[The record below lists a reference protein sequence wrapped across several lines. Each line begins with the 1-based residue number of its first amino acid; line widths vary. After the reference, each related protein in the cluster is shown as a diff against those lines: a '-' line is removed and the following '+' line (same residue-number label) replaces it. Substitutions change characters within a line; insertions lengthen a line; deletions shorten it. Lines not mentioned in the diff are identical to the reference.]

1 MKKFFIILLLGAIMG
16 LQASALM
23 HQEINQTKVPV
34 IYEEN
39 HLLPMG
45 FVHLVFRGGG
55 SLGDKNQLGLAKLF
69 AQILNEGTKELG
81 SVKFAQILEQK
92 AISLSVDSSTED
104 LQITLEFLKEYEE
117 EAIERLKE
125 LLKSPNF
132 TQSALEKVQTRML
145 AALLQ
150 KESDFDY
157 LAKLTLKQELFA
169 KTPLANASLGTKES
183 LQKIKLDDLKQ
194 QFSKVFELSKLVV
207 VLGGDLEIK
216 QTLKRLDNALNFLP
230 KGKIYDEPYFET
242 SDKKQEKILYKDTQ
256 QAYVY
261 FGAPFKVKDL
271 KQDLARAKVMMFVLG
286 GGFGSRLMEKI
297 RVKEGLAYSV
307 YIHSNLSKTAY
318 FASGYLQTKLSTQA
332 KSVNLVK
339 KIIKEFTQQGITQQ
353 ELDDAKKFL
362 LGSEPLRNE
371 TMSSRLHTKFNHF
384 YLGLPL
390 DFDKTI
396 LEQIQ
401 KMSLKEINDFIKA
414 HAEINDL
421 TFAIVTNKNLKTPSH
436 ASKDN

>member
-1 MKKFFIILLLGAIMG
+1 MG
-16 LQASALM
+16 LQASALT
-23 HQEINQTKVPV
+23 HQEINQAKVPV

-45 FVHLVFRGGG
+45 FIHLAFRGGG

-69 AQILNEGTKELG
+69 AQVLNEGTKELG
-81 SVKFAQILEQK
+81 AVGFAQLLEQK
-92 AISLSVDSSTED
+92 AINLNVDTSTED
-104 LQITLEFLKEYEE
+104 LQITLEFLKEYED
-117 EAIERLKE
+117 EAITHLKE

-132 TQSALEKVQTRML
+132 TQNALEKVRTRML
-145 AALLQ
+145 AQLLQ

-169 KTPLANASLGTKES
+169 NTPLANASLGTKES

-194 QFSKVFELSKLVV
+194 QFAKVFELNKLVV
-207 VLGGDLEIK
+207 VLGGDLK
-216 QTLKRLDNALNFLP
+216 MDQTLKRLNNALNFLP
-230 KGKIYDEPYFET
+230 QGKAYDEPYFET
-242 SDKKQEKILYKDTQ
+242 SDKKSEKILYKDTE
-256 QAYVY
+256 QAFVY
-261 FGAPFKVKDL
+261 FGAPFKIKDL
-271 KQDLARAKVMMFVLG
+271 KQDLAKSKVMMFVLG

-297 RVKEGLAYSV
+297 RVQEGLAYSV
-307 YIHSNLSKTAY
+307 YIHSNFSKVAH

-332 KSVNLVK
+332 KSVALVK
-339 KIIKEFTQQGITQQ
+339 KIVKEFVEKGMTQQ

-371 TMSSRLHTKFNHF
+371 TLSSRLNTTYNYF

-390 DFDKTI
+390 DFKKT
-396 LEQIQ
+396 LLDQIQ

-414 HAEINDL
+414 HTEINDL
-421 TFAIVTNKNLKTPSH
+421 TFAIVSNKK
-436 ASKDN
+436 KDK

>member
-1 MKKFFIILLLGAIMG
+1 MG
-16 LQASALM
+16 LQASALT
-23 HQEINQTKVPV
+23 HQEINQAKVPV

-45 FVHLVFRGGG
+45 FIHLAFRGGG
-55 SLGDKNQLGLAKLF
+55 SLSDKNQLGLAKLF
-69 AQILNEGTKELG
+69 AQVLNEGTKELG
-81 SVKFAQILEQK
+81 AVGFAQLLEQK
-92 AISLSVDSSTED
+92 AISLNVDTSAED
-104 LQITLEFLKEYEE
+104 LQITLEFLKEYED
-117 EAIERLKE
+117 EAIMRLKE

-132 TQSALEKVQTRML
+132 TQNALEKVKTQML

-157 LAKLTLKQELFA
+157 LAKLTLKQELFTN
-169 KTPLANASLGTKES
+169 TPLANAALGTKES

-194 QFSKVFELSKLVV
+194 QFAKVFELNKLVV
-207 VLGGDLEIK
+207 VLGGDLKID

-230 KGKIYDEPYFET
+230 QGKAYEEPYFET
-242 SDKKQEKILYKDTQ
+242 SDKKSEKVLYKDTE
-256 QAYVY
+256 QAFVY
-261 FGAPFKVKDL
+261 FGAPFKIKDL
-271 KQDLARAKVMMFVLG
+271 KQDLAKSKVMMFVLG

-297 RVKEGLAYSV
+297 RVQEGLAYSV
-307 YIHSNLSKTAY
+307 YIRSNFSKVAH

-332 KSVNLVK
+332 KSVALVK
-339 KIIKEFTQQGITQQ
+339 KIVKEFIEKGMTQQ

-371 TMSSRLHTKFNHF
+371 TISSRLNTTYNYF

-390 DFDKTI
+390 NFNQT
-396 LEQIQ
+396 LLNQIQ

-414 HAEINDL
+414 HTEINDL
-421 TFAIVTNKNLKTPSH
+421 TFAIVSNKK
-436 ASKDN
+436 SKDK

>member
-1 MKKFFIILLLGAIMG
+1 MKKILITLLLGVFMG
-16 LQASALM
+16 LQASALT
-23 HQEINQTKVPV
+23 HQEINQAKVPV

-45 FVHLVFRGGG
+45 FIHLAFRGGG
-55 SLGDKNQLGLAKLF
+55 SLSDKNQLGLAKLF
-69 AQILNEGTKELG
+69 AQVLNEGTKELG
-81 SVKFAQILEQK
+81 AVGFAQLLEQK
-92 AISLSVDSSTED
+92 AISLNVDTSAED
-104 LQITLEFLKEYEE
+104 LQITLEFLKEYED
-117 EAIERLKE
+117 EAIMRLKE

-132 TQSALEKVQTRML
+132 TQNALEKVKTQML

-157 LAKLTLKQELFA
+157 LAKLTLKQELFTN
-169 KTPLANASLGTKES
+169 TPLANAALGTKES

-194 QFSKVFELSKLVV
+194 QFAKVFELNKLVV
-207 VLGGDLEIK
+207 VLGGDLKID

-230 KGKIYDEPYFET
+230 QGKAYEEPYFET
-242 SDKKQEKILYKDTQ
+242 SDKKSEKVLYKDTE
-256 QAYVY
+256 QAFVY
-261 FGAPFKVKDL
+261 FGAPFKIKDL
-271 KQDLARAKVMMFVLG
+271 KQDLAKSKVMMFVLG

-297 RVKEGLAYSV
+297 RVQEGLAYSV
-307 YIHSNLSKTAY
+307 YIRSNFSKVAH

-332 KSVNLVK
+332 KSVALVK
-339 KIIKEFTQQGITQQ
+339 KIVKEFIEKGMTQQ

-371 TMSSRLHTKFNHF
+371 TISSRLNTTYNYF

-390 DFDKTI
+390 NFNQT
-396 LEQIQ
+396 LLNQIQ

-414 HAEINDL
+414 HTEINDL
-421 TFAIVTNKNLKTPSH
+421 TFAIVSNKK
-436 ASKDN
+436 KDK

>member
-1 MKKFFIILLLGAIMG
+1 MKKILIILLLGVFMG
-16 LQASALM
+16 LQASALT
-23 HQEINQTKVPV
+23 HQEINQAKVPV

-45 FVHLVFRGGG
+45 FIHLAFRGGG
-55 SLGDKNQLGLAKLF
+55 SLSDKDQLGLAKLF
-69 AQILNEGTKELG
+69 AQVLNEGTKELG
-81 SVKFAQILEQK
+81 AVGFAQLLEQK
-92 AISLSVDSSTED
+92 AISLNVDTSTED
-104 LQITLEFLKEYEE
+104 LQITLEFLKEYED
-117 EAIERLKE
+117 EAITRLKE

-132 TQSALEKVQTRML
+132 TQNALEKVRTRML

-169 KTPLANASLGTKES
+169 NTPLANASLGTKES

-194 QFSKVFELSKLVV
+194 QFAKVFELNKLVV
-207 VLGGDLEIK
+207 VLGGDLKID
-216 QTLKRLDNALNFLP
+216 QTLKRLNNALNFLP
-230 KGKIYDEPYFET
+230 QGKAYNEPYFEA
-242 SDKKQEKILYKDTQ
+242 SNQKSEKILYKDTE
-256 QAYVY
+256 QAFVY
-261 FGAPFKVKDL
+261 FGAPFKIKDL
-271 KQDLARAKVMMFVLG
+271 KQDLAKSKVMMFVLG

-297 RVKEGLAYSV
+297 RVQEGLAYSV
-307 YIHSNLSKTAY
+307 YIRSNFSKVAH

-332 KSVNLVK
+332 KSVALVK
-339 KIIKEFTQQGITQQ
+339 KIVKEFIEKGMTQQ

-371 TMSSRLHTKFNHF
+371 TISSRLNTTYNYF

-390 DFDKTI
+390 DFNQT
-396 LEQIQ
+396 LLNQIQ

-414 HAEINDL
+414 HTEINDL
-421 TFAIVTNKNLKTPSH
+421 TFAIVSNKK
-436 ASKDN
+436 SKDK

>member
-1 MKKFFIILLLGAIMG
+1 MKKILIILLLGVFMG
-16 LQASALM
+16 LQASALT
-23 HQEINQTKVPV
+23 HQEINQAKVPV

-45 FVHLVFRGGG
+45 FIHLAFRGGG

-69 AQILNEGTKELG
+69 AQVLNEGTKELG
-81 SVKFAQILEQK
+81 AVGFAQLLEQK
-92 AISLSVDSSTED
+92 AINLNVDTSTED
-104 LQITLEFLKEYEE
+104 LQITLEFLKEYED
-117 EAIERLKE
+117 EAIMRLKE

-132 TQSALEKVQTRML
+132 TQSALEKVRTRML
-145 AALLQ
+145 AQLLQ

-169 KTPLANASLGTKES
+169 NTPLANASLGTKES

-194 QFSKVFELSKLVV
+194 QFAKVFELNKLVV
-207 VLGGDLEIK
+207 VLGGDLK
-216 QTLKRLDNALNFLP
+216 MDQTLKRLNNALNFLP
-230 KGKIYDEPYFET
+230 QGKAYDEPYFET
-242 SDKKQEKILYKDTQ
+242 SDKKSEKILYKDTE
-256 QAYVY
+256 QAFVY
-261 FGAPFKVKDL
+261 FGAPFKIKDL
-271 KQDLARAKVMMFVLG
+271 KQDLAKSKVMMFVLG

-297 RVKEGLAYSV
+297 RVQEGLAYSV
-307 YIHSNLSKTAY
+307 YIRSNFSKVAH

-332 KSVNLVK
+332 KSVALVK
-339 KIIKEFTQQGITQQ
+339 KIIKEFIEKGMTQQ

-371 TMSSRLHTKFNHF
+371 TISSRLNTTYNYF

-390 DFDKTI
+390 NFNQTLLD
-396 LEQIQ
+396 QIQ

-414 HAEINDL
+414 HTEINDL
-421 TFAIVTNKNLKTPSH
+421 TFAIVSNKK
-436 ASKDN
+436 KDK

>member
-1 MKKFFIILLLGAIMG
+1 MKKFLITLLLGVFMG
-16 LQASALM
+16 LQASALT
-23 HQEINQTKVPV
+23 HQEINQAKVPV

-45 FVHLVFRGGG
+45 FIHLAFRGGG
-55 SLGDKNQLGLAKLF
+55 SLSDKNQLGLAKLF
-69 AQILNEGTKELG
+69 AQVLNEGTKELG
-81 SVKFAQILEQK
+81 AVGFAQLLEQK
-92 AISLSVDSSTED
+92 AISLNVDTSAED
-104 LQITLEFLKEYEE
+104 LQITLEFLKEYED
-117 EAIERLKE
+117 EAIMRLKE

-132 TQSALEKVQTRML
+132 TQNALEKVKTQML

-169 KTPLANASLGTKES
+169 NTPLANASLGTKES
-183 LQKIKLDDLKQ
+183 LQKIKLEDLKQ
-194 QFSKVFELSKLVV
+194 QFAKVFELNKLVV
-207 VLGGDLEIK
+207 VLGGDLKID

-230 KGKIYDEPYFET
+230 QGKAYEEPYFET
-242 SDKKQEKILYKDTQ
+242 SDQKSEKVLYKDTE
-256 QAYVY
+256 QAFVY
-261 FGAPFKVKDL
+261 FGAPFKIKDL
-271 KQDLARAKVMMFVLG
+271 KQDLAKSKVMMFVLG

-297 RVKEGLAYSV
+297 RVQEGLAYSV
-307 YIHSNLSKTAY
+307 YIRSNFSKVAH

-332 KSVNLVK
+332 KSVALVK
-339 KIIKEFTQQGITQQ
+339 KIVKEFIEKGMTQQ

-371 TMSSRLHTKFNHF
+371 TISSRLNTTYNYF

-390 DFDKTI
+390 DFNQT
-396 LEQIQ
+396 LLNQIQ

-414 HAEINDL
+414 HTEINDL
-421 TFAIVTNKNLKTPSH
+421 TFAIVSNKK
-436 ASKDN
+436 SKDK

>member
-1 MKKFFIILLLGAIMG
+1 MKKILIILLLGVFMG
-16 LQASALM
+16 LQASALT
-23 HQEINQTKVPV
+23 HQEINQAKVPV

-45 FVHLVFRGGG
+45 FIHLAFRGGG
-55 SLGDKNQLGLAKLF
+55 SLSDKNQLGLAKLF
-69 AQILNEGTKELG
+69 AQVLNEGTKELG
-81 SVKFAQILEQK
+81 AVGFAQLLEQK
-92 AISLSVDSSTED
+92 AISLNVDTSTED
-104 LQITLEFLKEYEE
+104 LQITLEFLKEYED
-117 EAIERLKE
+117 EAIMCLKE

-132 TQSALEKVQTRML
+132 TQNALEKVKTQML

-169 KTPLANASLGTKES
+169 NTPLANASLGTKES
-183 LQKIKLDDLKQ
+183 LQKIKLEDLKQ
-194 QFSKVFELSKLVV
+194 QFAKVFELNKLVV
-207 VLGGDLEIK
+207 VLGGDLKID

-230 KGKIYDEPYFET
+230 QGKAYEEPYFET
-242 SDKKQEKILYKDTQ
+242 SDKKSEKILYKDTE
-256 QAYVY
+256 QAFVY
-261 FGAPFKVKDL
+261 FGAPFKIKDL
-271 KQDLARAKVMMFVLG
+271 KQDLAKSKVMMFVLG

-297 RVKEGLAYSV
+297 RVQEGLAYSV
-307 YIHSNLSKTAY
+307 YIRSNFSKVAH

-332 KSVNLVK
+332 KSVALVK
-339 KIIKEFTQQGITQQ
+339 KIVKEFIEKGMTQQ

-371 TMSSRLHTKFNHF
+371 TISSRLNTTYNYF

-390 DFDKTI
+390 NFNQT
-396 LEQIQ
+396 LLNQIQ

-414 HAEINDL
+414 HTEINDL
-421 TFAIVTNKNLKTPSH
+421 TFAIVSNKK
-436 ASKDN
+436 KDK

>member
-1 MKKFFIILLLGAIMG
+1 MKKILIILLLGVFMG
-16 LQASALM
+16 LQASALT
-23 HQEINQTKVPV
+23 HQEINQAKVPV

-45 FVHLVFRGGG
+45 FIHLAFRGGG

-69 AQILNEGTKELG
+69 AQVLNEGTKELG
-81 SVKFAQILEQK
+81 AVGFAQLLEQK
-92 AISLSVDSSTED
+92 AISLNVDTSTED
-104 LQITLEFLKEYEE
+104 LQITLEFLKEYED
-117 EAIERLKE
+117 EAIMRLKE

-132 TQSALEKVQTRML
+132 TQSALEKVRTRML
-145 AALLQ
+145 AQLLQ

-169 KTPLANASLGTKES
+169 NTPLANASLGTKES

-194 QFSKVFELSKLVV
+194 QFAKVFELNKLVV
-207 VLGGDLEIK
+207 VLGGDLKME

-230 KGKIYDEPYFET
+230 QGKAYNEPYFET
-242 SDKKQEKILYKDTQ
+242 SDKKSEKILYKDTE
-256 QAYVY
+256 QAFVY
-261 FGAPFKVKDL
+261 FGAPFKIKDL
-271 KQDLARAKVMMFVLG
+271 KQDLAKSKVMMFVLG

-297 RVKEGLAYSV
+297 RVQEGLAYSV
-307 YIHSNLSKTAY
+307 YIHSNFSKVAH

-332 KSVNLVK
+332 KSVALVK
-339 KIIKEFTQQGITQQ
+339 KIVKEFVEKGMTQQ

-371 TMSSRLHTKFNHF
+371 TLSSRLNTTYNYF

-390 DFDKTI
+390 DFKKT
-396 LEQIQ
+396 LLDQIQ

-414 HAEINDL
+414 HTEINDL
-421 TFAIVTNKNLKTPSH
+421 TFAIVSNKK
-436 ASKDN
+436 KDK

>member
-1 MKKFFIILLLGAIMG
+1 MKKILITLLLGVFMG
-16 LQASALM
+16 LQASALT
-23 HQEINQTKVPV
+23 HQEINQAKVPV

-45 FVHLVFRGGG
+45 FIHLAFRGGG

-69 AQILNEGTKELG
+69 AQVLNEGTKELG
-81 SVKFAQILEQK
+81 AVGFAQLLEQK
-92 AISLSVDSSTED
+92 AINLNVDTSTED
-104 LQITLEFLKEYEE
+104 LQITLEFLKEYED
-117 EAIERLKE
+117 EAITHLKE

-132 TQSALEKVQTRML
+132 TQNALEKVRTRML
-145 AALLQ
+145 AQLLQ

-169 KTPLANASLGTKES
+169 NTPLANASLGTKES

-194 QFSKVFELSKLVV
+194 QFAKVFELNKLVV
-207 VLGGDLEIK
+207 VLGGDLK
-216 QTLKRLDNALNFLP
+216 MDQTLKRLNNALNFLP
-230 KGKIYDEPYFET
+230 QGKAYDEPYFET
-242 SDKKQEKILYKDTQ
+242 SDKKSEKILYKDTE
-256 QAYVY
+256 QAFVY
-261 FGAPFKVKDL
+261 FGAPFKIKDL
-271 KQDLARAKVMMFVLG
+271 KQDLAKSKVMMFVLG

-297 RVKEGLAYSV
+297 RVQEGLAYSV
-307 YIHSNLSKTAY
+307 YIHSNFSKVAH

-332 KSVNLVK
+332 KSVALVK
-339 KIIKEFTQQGITQQ
+339 KIVKEFVEKGMTQQ

-371 TMSSRLHTKFNHF
+371 TLSSRLNTTYNYF

-390 DFDKTI
+390 DFKKT
-396 LEQIQ
+396 LLDQIQ

-414 HAEINDL
+414 HTEINDL
-421 TFAIVTNKNLKTPSH
+421 TFAIVSNKK
-436 ASKDN
+436 KDK

>member
-1 MKKFFIILLLGAIMG
+1 MKKFLITLLLGVFMG
-16 LQASALM
+16 LQASALT

-45 FVHLVFRGGG
+45 FIHLAFRGGG
-55 SLGDKNQLGLAKLF
+55 SLSDNNQLGLAKLF
-69 AQILNEGTKELG
+69 AQVLNEGTKELG
-81 SVKFAQILEQK
+81 AVGFAQLLEQK
-92 AISLSVDSSTED
+92 AISLNVDTSAED
-104 LQITLEFLKEYEE
+104 LQITLEFLKEYED
-117 EAIERLKE
+117 EAITCLKE

-132 TQSALEKVQTRML
+132 TQNALEKVKTRML
-145 AALLQ
+145 AQLLQ

-169 KTPLANASLGTKES
+169 NTPLANAVLGTKES

-194 QFSKVFELSKLVV
+194 QFAKVFELNKLVV
-207 VLGGDLEIK
+207 VLGGDLK
-216 QTLKRLDNALNFLP
+216 VNQTLNRLNNALNFLP
-230 KGKIYDEPYFET
+230 QGKAYEEPYFET
-242 SDKKQEKILYKDTQ
+242 SAKMGEKILYKDTE
-256 QAYVY
+256 QAFVY
-261 FGAPFKVKDL
+261 FGAPFKIKDL
-271 KQDLARAKVMMFVLG
+271 KQDLAKSKVMMFVLG

-297 RVKEGLAYSV
+297 RVQEGLAYSV
-307 YIHSNLSKTAY
+307 YIRSNFSKVAH

-332 KSVNLVK
+332 KSVALVK
-339 KIIKEFTQQGITQQ
+339 KIIKEFIEKGMTQQ

-371 TMSSRLHTKFNHF
+371 TISSRLNTTYNYF

-390 DFDKTI
+390 NFNQTLLD
-396 LEQIQ
+396 QIQ

-414 HAEINDL
+414 HTEINDL
-421 TFAIVTNKNLKTPSH
+421 TFAIVSNKK
-436 ASKDN
+436 KDK

>member
-1 MKKFFIILLLGAIMG
+1 MG
-16 LQASALM
+16 LQASALT
-23 HQEINQTKVPV
+23 HQEINQAKVPV

-45 FVHLVFRGGG
+45 FIHLAFRGGG

-69 AQILNEGTKELG
+69 AQVLNEGTKELG
-81 SVKFAQILEQK
+81 AVGFAQLLEQK
-92 AISLSVDSSTED
+92 AINLNVDTSTED
-104 LQITLEFLKEYEE
+104 LQITLEFLKEYED
-117 EAIERLKE
+117 EAIMRLKE

-132 TQSALEKVQTRML
+132 TQSALEKVRTRML
-145 AALLQ
+145 AQLLQ

-169 KTPLANASLGTKES
+169 NTPLANASLGTKES

-194 QFSKVFELSKLVV
+194 QFAKVFELNKLVV
-207 VLGGDLEIK
+207 VLGGDLK
-216 QTLKRLDNALNFLP
+216 MDQTLKRLNNALNFLP
-230 KGKIYDEPYFET
+230 QGKAYDEPYFET
-242 SDKKQEKILYKDTQ
+242 SDKKSEKILYKDTE
-256 QAYVY
+256 QAFVY
-261 FGAPFKVKDL
+261 FGAPFKIKDL
-271 KQDLARAKVMMFVLG
+271 KQDLAKSKVMMFVLG

-297 RVKEGLAYSV
+297 RVQEGLAYSV
-307 YIHSNLSKTAY
+307 YIRSNFSKVAH

-332 KSVNLVK
+332 KSVALVK
-339 KIIKEFTQQGITQQ
+339 KIIKEFIEKGMTQQ

-371 TMSSRLHTKFNHF
+371 TISSRLNTTYNYF

-390 DFDKTI
+390 NFNQTLLD
-396 LEQIQ
+396 QIQ

-414 HAEINDL
+414 HTEINDL
-421 TFAIVTNKNLKTPSH
+421 TFAIVSNKK
-436 ASKDN
+436 KDK

>member
-1 MKKFFIILLLGAIMG
+1 MKKILIILLLGVFMG
-16 LQASALM
+16 LQASALT
-23 HQEINQTKVPV
+23 HQEINQAKVPV

-45 FVHLVFRGGG
+45 FIHLAFRGGG

-69 AQILNEGTKELG
+69 AQVLNEGTKELG
-81 SVKFAQILEQK
+81 AVGFAQLLEQK
-92 AISLSVDSSTED
+92 AISLNVDTSTED
-104 LQITLEFLKEYEE
+104 LQITLEFLKEYED
-117 EAIERLKE
+117 EAITHLKE

-132 TQSALEKVQTRML
+132 TQNALEKVRTRML
-145 AALLQ
+145 AQLLQ

-169 KTPLANASLGTKES
+169 NTPLANASLGTKES

-194 QFSKVFELSKLVV
+194 QFTKVFELNKLVV
-207 VLGGDLEIK
+207 VLGGDLK
-216 QTLKRLDNALNFLP
+216 MDQTLKRLDNALNFLP
-230 KGKIYDEPYFET
+230 QGKAYDEPYFET
-242 SDKKQEKILYKDTQ
+242 SDKKSEKILYKDTE
-256 QAYVY
+256 QAFVY
-261 FGAPFKVKDL
+261 FGAPFKIKDL
-271 KQDLARAKVMMFVLG
+271 KQDLAKSKVMMFVLG

-297 RVKEGLAYSV
+297 RVQEGLAYSV
-307 YIHSNLSKTAY
+307 YIHSNFSKVVH

-332 KSVNLVK
+332 KSVALVK
-339 KIIKEFTQQGITQQ
+339 KIVKEFVEKGMTQQ

-371 TMSSRLHTKFNHF
+371 TLSSRLNTTYNYF

-390 DFDKTI
+390 DFKKT
-396 LEQIQ
+396 LLDQIQ

-414 HAEINDL
+414 HTEINDL
-421 TFAIVTNKNLKTPSH
+421 TFAIVSNKK
-436 ASKDN
+436 KDK

>member
-1 MKKFFIILLLGAIMG
+1 MKKILIILLLGVFMG
-16 LQASALM
+16 LQASALT
-23 HQEINQTKVPV
+23 HLEINQAKVPV

-45 FVHLVFRGGG
+45 FIHLAFRGGG

-69 AQILNEGTKELG
+69 AQVLNEGTKELG
-81 SVKFAQILEQK
+81 AVGFAQLLEQK
-92 AISLSVDSSTED
+92 AISLNVDTSTED
-104 LQITLEFLKEYEE
+104 LQITLEFLKEYED
-117 EAIERLKE
+117 EAIMRLKE

-132 TQSALEKVQTRML
+132 TQNALEKVRTRML
-145 AALLQ
+145 AQLLQ

-169 KTPLANASLGTKES
+169 NTPLANASLGTKES

-194 QFSKVFELSKLVV
+194 QFAKVFELNKLVV
-207 VLGGDLEIK
+207 VLGGDLK
-216 QTLKRLDNALNFLP
+216 MDQTLKRLDNALNFLP
-230 KGKIYDEPYFET
+230 QGKAYDEPYFET
-242 SDKKQEKILYKDTQ
+242 SDKKSEKILYKDTE
-256 QAYVY
+256 QAFVY
-261 FGAPFKVKDL
+261 FGAPFKIKDL
-271 KQDLARAKVMMFVLG
+271 KQDLAKSKVMMFVLG

-297 RVKEGLAYSV
+297 RVQEGLAYSV
-307 YIHSNLSKTAY
+307 YIHSNFSKVAH

-332 KSVNLVK
+332 KSVALVK
-339 KIIKEFTQQGITQQ
+339 KIVKEFVEKGMTQQ

-371 TMSSRLHTKFNHF
+371 TLSSRLNTTYNYF

-390 DFDKTI
+390 GFKKT
-396 LEQIQ
+396 LLDQIQ

-414 HAEINDL
+414 HTEINDL
-421 TFAIVTNKNLKTPSH
+421 TFAIVSNKK
-436 ASKDN
+436 KDK

>member
-1 MKKFFIILLLGAIMG
+1 MG
-16 LQASALM
+16 LQASALT
-23 HQEINQTKVPV
+23 HQEINQAKVPV

-45 FVHLVFRGGG
+45 FIHLAFRGGG

-69 AQILNEGTKELG
+69 AQVLNEGTKELG
-81 SVKFAQILEQK
+81 AVGFAQLLEQK
-92 AISLSVDSSTED
+92 AISLNVDTSAED
-104 LQITLEFLKEYEE
+104 LQITLEFLKEYED
-117 EAIERLKE
+117 EAIMRLKE

-132 TQSALEKVQTRML
+132 TQSALEKVRTRML
-145 AALLQ
+145 AQLLQ

-169 KTPLANASLGTKES
+169 NTPLANASLGTKES

-194 QFSKVFELSKLVV
+194 QFAKVFELNKLVV
-207 VLGGDLEIK
+207 VLGGDLK
-216 QTLKRLDNALNFLP
+216 MDQTLKRLDNALNFLP
-230 KGKIYDEPYFET
+230 QGKAYNEPYFET
-242 SDKKQEKILYKDTQ
+242 SDKKSEKILYKDTE
-256 QAYVY
+256 QAFVY
-261 FGAPFKVKDL
+261 FGAPFKIKDL
-271 KQDLARAKVMMFVLG
+271 KQDLAKSKVMMFVLG

-297 RVKEGLAYSV
+297 RVQEGLAYSV
-307 YIHSNLSKTAY
+307 YIHSNFSKVAH

-332 KSVNLVK
+332 KSVALVK
-339 KIIKEFTQQGITQQ
+339 KIVKEFVEKGMTQQ

-371 TMSSRLHTKFNHF
+371 TLSSRLNTTYNYF

-390 DFDKTI
+390 DFKKT
-396 LEQIQ
+396 LLDQIQ

-414 HAEINDL
+414 HTEINDL
-421 TFAIVTNKNLKTPSH
+421 TFAIVSNKK
-436 ASKDN
+436 KDK

>member
-1 MKKFFIILLLGAIMG
+1 MKKILIILLLGVFMG
-16 LQASALM
+16 LQASALT
-23 HQEINQTKVPV
+23 HLEINQAKVPV

-45 FVHLVFRGGG
+45 FIHLAFRGGG

-69 AQILNEGTKELG
+69 AQVLNEGTKELG
-81 SVKFAQILEQK
+81 AVGFAQLLEQK
-92 AISLSVDSSTED
+92 AINLNVDTSTED
-104 LQITLEFLKEYEE
+104 LQITLEFLKEYED
-117 EAIERLKE
+117 EAIMRLKE

-132 TQSALEKVQTRML
+132 TQSALEKVRTRML
-145 AALLQ
+145 AQLLQ

-169 KTPLANASLGTKES
+169 NTPLANASLGTKES

-194 QFSKVFELSKLVV
+194 QFAKVFELNKLVV
-207 VLGGDLEIK
+207 VLGGDLK
-216 QTLKRLDNALNFLP
+216 MDQTLKRLDNALNFLP
-230 KGKIYDEPYFET
+230 QGKAYDEPYFET
-242 SDKKQEKILYKDTQ
+242 SDKKSEKILYKDTE
-256 QAYVY
+256 QAFVY
-261 FGAPFKVKDL
+261 FGAPFKIKDL
-271 KQDLARAKVMMFVLG
+271 KQDLAKSKVMMFVLG

-297 RVKEGLAYSV
+297 RVQEGLAYSV
-307 YIHSNLSKTAY
+307 YIHSNFSKVAH

-332 KSVNLVK
+332 KSVALVK
-339 KIIKEFTQQGITQQ
+339 KIVKEFVEKGMTQQ

-371 TMSSRLHTKFNHF
+371 TLSSRLNTTYNYF

-390 DFDKTI
+390 DFKKT
-396 LEQIQ
+396 LLDQIQ

-414 HAEINDL
+414 HTEINDL
-421 TFAIVTNKNLKTPSH
+421 TFAIVSNKK
-436 ASKDN
+436 KDK